1 MMRSFFIAIV
11 LFLCSL
17 AVHAGQLSGIRSMY
31 KAGVE
36 SVSTTD
42 ALIALLDQQPVSP
55 VITGY
60 KGCAT
65 MLKAKHTFSP
75 AGKLRLFR
83 QGKALLEQAIG
94 QEDNIELRYLRFG
107 VQSKAPAFLGYN
119 GQIQQDKTFLIAQL
133 QEGSI
138 ADKELYGLIKTFLL
152 QSAYCSAAEKTL
164 LNSLP

>member
-1 MMRSFFIAIV
+1 
-11 LFLCSL
+11 
-17 AVHAGQLSGIRSMY
+17 
-31 KAGVE
+31 
-36 SVSTTD
+36 
-42 ALIALLDQQPVSP
+42 
-55 VITGY
+55 
-60 KGCAT
+60 